1 MNITEETQKIVNAL
15 TSGEYVKAAEIYSV
29 IINTAKLQNTPDVPA
44 LLASRASCYLLSK
57 QWQLGLNDCNE
68 AILINPHTINA
79 YVQKGKILVE
89 LKKIDE
95 ARQVVKDARALLGE
109 HQLLVDLDNII
120 NDSWFTV

>member
-44 LLASRASCYLLSK
+44 LLASRAS
-57 QWQLGLNDCNE
+57 LGLNDCNE